1 VKQHETSKHSANY
14 SFFLSICMD
23 NLLLMAGKN
32 IHKIPLS
39 ANVQYTS
46 AQIRISEE
54 KEEEKHINTSKQIN
68 KYCLE
73 KRIIN
78 RKTKW
83 QCALG

>member
-1 VKQHETSKHSANY
+1 
-14 SFFLSICMD
+14 MD

-54 KEEEKHINTSKQIN
+54 KEEEKHINTSEQIN